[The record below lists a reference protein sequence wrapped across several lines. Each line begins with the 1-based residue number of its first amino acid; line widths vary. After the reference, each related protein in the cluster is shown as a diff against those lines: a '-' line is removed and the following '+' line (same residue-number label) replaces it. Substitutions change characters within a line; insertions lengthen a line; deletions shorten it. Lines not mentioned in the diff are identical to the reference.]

1 MVLIERNYFVLSNDN
16 NKAEVVVSKK
26 LLITGYKGQVGTCL
40 VKQAQVYDWDV
51 LAVDRDELDI
61 TDPQAVFEKVNTF
74 RPAVIINAA
83 AHTAVDKAETE
94 IDVSY
99 AINRDGPKYLA
110 EAAASINAA
119 MLHISTDYVFA
130 GDKDGIYSETDPVA
144 PQGIYGAS
152 KLAGEEAVIAANPK
166 HIILR
171 TAWVFGAHGNNF
183 VKTMLRLGSQRDQL
197 GIVADQFGGPTYA
210 GDIAAALLA
219 IAEKAVTAPEAVT
232 WGIYHFAGEPHVNW
246 HQFAQAIFDKA
257 VEQQLLAKA
266 PQLNALT
273 TADYPTPAKRPANS
287 RLDCR
292 KIFNEFGIQPSD
304 WQMALQ
310 NIRAYMPQQ

>member
-1 MVLIERNYFVLSNDN
+1 MVIKL
-16 NKAEVVVSKK
+16 KK
-26 LLITGYKGQVGTCL
+26 IMITGAYGQVGFCL
-40 VKQAQVYDWDV
+40 TQQAQTNGWDV
-51 LAVDRDELDI
+51 LAIDRDKLDI
-61 TDPQAVFEKVNTF
+61 TDPQAVNALVSEFQ
-74 RPAVIINAA
+74 PDVIINAA

-94 IDVSY
+94 IEVSY

-110 EAAASINAA
+110 DAAASVDAA

-130 GDKDGIYSETDPVA
+130 GDKEGIYSEADLVA

-152 KLAGEEAVIAANPK
+152 KLAGEEAVIAANPR
-166 HIILR
+166 HIVLR
-171 TAWVFGAHGNNF
+171 TAWVFGEHGNNF

-292 KIFNEFGIQPSD
+292 KIFTEFGLQPSD
-304 WQMALQ
+304 WHKALE
-310 NIRAYMPQQ
+310 NITAYAPQ

>member
-1 MVLIERNYFVLSNDN
+1 MVIKL
-16 NKAEVVVSKK
+16 KK
-26 LLITGYKGQVGTCL
+26 IMITGAYGQVGFCL
-40 VKQAQVYDWDV
+40 TQQAQENGWDV
-51 LAVDRDELDI
+51 LAIDRDKLDI
-61 TDPQAVFEKVNTF
+61 IDPQAVNALVKEYQ
-74 RPAVIINAA
+74 PDVIINAA

-94 IDVSY
+94 IDASY
-99 AINRDGPKYLA
+99 AINREGPKYLA
-110 EAAASINAA
+110 EAAASVGAA
-119 MLHISTDYVFA
+119 ILHISTDYVFA
-130 GDKDGIYSETDPVA
+130 GDKVGIYTESDPVA
-144 PQGIYGAS
+144 PQGVYGAS
-152 KLAGEEAVIAANPK
+152 KLAGEQAVIAANKK

-171 TAWVFGAHGNNF
+171 TAWVFGEHGNNF

-210 GDIAAALLA
+210 GDIAAALLQ
-219 IAEKAVTAPEAVT
+219 IAEKAVAAPEAVT

>member
-1 MVLIERNYFVLSNDN
+1 M
-16 NKAEVVVSKK
+16 
-26 LLITGYKGQVGTCL
+26 ITGAYGQVGCCL
-40 VKQAQVYDWDV
+40 TQQAQANGWDV
-51 LAVDRDELDI
+51 LALDRDKLDI
-61 TDPQAVFEKVNTF
+61 TDPQSVNALVKEYL
-74 RPAVIINAA
+74 PDVIINAA

-94 IDVSY
+94 IDASY
-99 AINRDGPKYLA
+99 AINRDGPQYLA
-110 EAAASINAA
+110 EAAASVGAA

-130 GDKDGIYSETDPVA
+130 GDKDGVYTESDPVA
-144 PQGIYGAS
+144 PQGVYGAS
-152 KLAGEEAVIAANPK
+152 KLTGEQAVAAANAK

-171 TAWVFGAHGNNF
+171 TAWVFGEHGNNF

-219 IAEKAVTAPEAVT
+219 IAEKTVAAPET
-232 WGIYHFAGEPHVNW
+232 INWGVYHFAGEPHVNW
-246 HQFAQAIFDKA
+246 HQFAQAIFDNA
-257 VEQQLLAKA
+257 VAQQLLAKA

>member
-1 MVLIERNYFVLSNDN
+1 MVIRL
-16 NKAEVVVSKK
+16 KK
-26 LLITGYKGQVGTCL
+26 IMITGAYGQVGFCL
-40 VKQAQVYDWDV
+40 TQQAQANGWDV
-51 LAVDRDELDI
+51 LAIDRDKLDI
-61 TDPQAVFEKVNTF
+61 TDPQAVNALVNEYQ
-74 RPAVIINAA
+74 PDVIINAA

-94 IDVSY
+94 IDASY

-110 EAAASINAA
+110 EAAASVGAA

-130 GDKDGIYSETDPVA
+130 GDKDGIYSEADPVA

-152 KLAGEEAVIAANPK
+152 KLAGEEAVIAANSK

-171 TAWVFGAHGNNF
+171 TTWVFGEHGNNF
-183 VKTMLRLGSQRDQL
+183 VKTMLRLGLQRDQM

-219 IAEKAVTAPEAVT
+219 IAEKAVAAPATVG
-232 WGIYHFAGEPHVNW
+232 WGIYHFSGEPHVNW

-257 VEQQLLAKA
+257 IEQQLLVKA
-266 PQLNALT
+266 PQLNELT

-304 WQMALQ
+304 WLRALE

>member
-1 MVLIERNYFVLSNDN
+1 M
-16 NKAEVVVSKK
+16 
-26 LLITGYKGQVGTCL
+26 ITGAYGQVGFCL
-40 VKQAQVYDWDV
+40 TQQAQANGWDV
-51 LAVDRDELDI
+51 LAIDRDKLDI
-61 TDPQAVFEKVNTF
+61 TDPQAVTALVKEYQ
-74 RPAVIINAA
+74 PDAIINAA

-94 IDVSY
+94 IDASY

-110 EAAASINAA
+110 EAAASVDAV

-130 GDKDGIYSETDPVA
+130 GDKDGIYSEADPVA
-144 PQGIYGAS
+144 PQGVYGAS
-152 KLAGEEAVIAANPK
+152 KLAGEQAVAAASPK

-171 TAWVFGAHGNNF
+171 TAWVFGEHGNNF
-183 VKTMLRLGSQRDQL
+183 VKTMLRLGLQRDQL

-210 GDIAAALLA
+210 GDVAAALLVM
-219 IAEKAVTAPEAVT
+219 AEKAVATPATVS

-257 VEQQLLAKA
+257 VKHKLLTKV

-273 TADYPTPAKRPANS
+273 TANYPTPAKRPANS

-292 KIFNEFGIQPSD
+292 KIFTKFGIQPSD
-304 WQMALQ
+304 WHKALE
-310 NIRAYMPQQ
+310 NIAAYAPQ

>member
-1 MVLIERNYFVLSNDN
+1 M
-16 NKAEVVVSKK
+16 
-26 LLITGYKGQVGTCL
+26 ITGAYGQVGFCL
-40 VKQAQVYDWDV
+40 AQQAQANGWDV
-51 LAVDRDELDI
+51 LAIDRDKLDI
-61 TDPQAVFEKVNTF
+61 TDPQAVNELVKEYQPN
-74 RPAVIINAA
+74 VIINAA

-94 IDVSY
+94 IDASY

-110 EAAASINAA
+110 EAAVSVDAA
-119 MLHISTDYVFA
+119 ILHISTDYVFA
-130 GDKDGIYSETDPVA
+130 GDKDGIYTESDPVA
-144 PQGIYGAS
+144 PQGVYGAS
-152 KLAGEEAVIAANPK
+152 KLAGEEAVVAANPK

-171 TAWVFGAHGNNF
+171 TAWVFGEHGNNF

-210 GDIAAALLA
+210 GDIAAALLV
-219 IAEKAVTAPEAVT
+219 IAEKAVSACATVK
-232 WGIYHFAGEPHVNW
+232 WGVYHFAGEPHVNW

-257 VEQQLLAKA
+257 VEQQLLEKS
-266 PQLNALT
+266 PHLNALP

-292 KIFNEFGIQPSD
+292 KIFTEFGIQPSD
-304 WQMALQ
+304 WQRALE

>member
-1 MVLIERNYFVLSNDN
+1 M
-16 NKAEVVVSKK
+16 
-26 LLITGYKGQVGTCL
+26 ITGAYGQVGFCL
-40 VKQAQVYDWDV
+40 TQQAQANGWDV
-51 LAVDRDELDI
+51 LAIDRDKLDI
-61 TDPQAVFEKVNTF
+61 TDPQAVNALVKEY
-74 RPAVIINAA
+74 RPDVIINAA

-94 IDVSY
+94 IDASY

-110 EAAASINAA
+110 EAAASVGAA
-119 MLHISTDYVFA
+119 ILHISTDYVFA
-130 GDKDGIYSETDPVA
+130 GDKDGVYTESDLVA
-144 PQGIYGAS
+144 PQGVYGAS
-152 KLAGEEAVIAANPK
+152 KLAGEQAVTAANAK
-166 HIILR
+166 YIILR
-171 TAWVFGAHGNNF
+171 TAWVFGEHGNNF

-219 IAEKAVTAPEAVT
+219 IAERAVTAPATVS

-246 HQFAQAIFDKA
+246 HQFAQAIFDSA
-257 VEQQLLAKA
+257 VTQQLLGKA

-304 WQMALQ
+304 WQKALQ

>member
-1 MVLIERNYFVLSNDN
+1 M
-16 NKAEVVVSKK
+16 
-26 LLITGYKGQVGTCL
+26 ITGAYGQVGFCL
-40 VKQAQVYDWDV
+40 TQQAQANGWDV
-51 LAVDRDELDI
+51 LAIDRDKLDI
-61 TDPQAVFEKVNTF
+61 TDQQAVSVLVKEYQ
-74 RPAVIINAA
+74 PDVIINAA

-110 EAAASINAA
+110 EAAASVGAA
-119 MLHISTDYVFA
+119 ILHISTDYVFA
-130 GDKDGIYSETDPVA
+130 GDKDGIYTESDLVA
-144 PQGIYGAS
+144 PQGVYGAS
-152 KLAGEEAVIAANPK
+152 KLAGEQAVTAANAK

-171 TAWVFGAHGNNF
+171 TAWVFGEHGNNF
-183 VKTMLRLGSQRDQL
+183 VKTMLRLGSQRDLL

-210 GDIAAALLA
+210 GDIAAALLTM
-219 IAEKAVTAPEAVT
+219 AEKAVAAPATVS

-246 HQFAQAIFDKA
+246 HQFAQAIFDNA
-257 VEQQLLAKA
+257 VAQQLLAKA

-304 WQMALQ
+304 WQRALE